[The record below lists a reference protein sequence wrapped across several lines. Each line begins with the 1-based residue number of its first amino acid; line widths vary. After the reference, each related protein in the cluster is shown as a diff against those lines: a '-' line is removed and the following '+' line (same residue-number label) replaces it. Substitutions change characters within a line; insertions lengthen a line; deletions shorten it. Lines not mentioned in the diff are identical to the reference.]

1 MSKENNKVDIN
12 KHEIDIGTLKKQNVN
27 DLLSIKN
34 LYSKLKGMENKIS
47 QIKYI
52 DSTLTYKLKK
62 DYEKLKRIILDE
74 NVQAEL
80 ANEIETINEKLS
92 TEIETINVNL
102 STEIETINE
111 KLTNDI
117 ESINT
122 KLTNDVETINSQ
134 LEHIVYKNNNGL
146 LIDISEKIKGASIYL
161 PIDTASSEEKYISL
175 LDKCI
180 DSNCNTIT
188 ICPIFWLESKT
199 SNIFTGYKSGIN
211 LATILNYCIIAK
223 NKGLK
228 VAMKPHV
235 GGEGITSHGDIQP
248 TNLTTW
254 ISNYSKIY
262 KELLNTCKEYIDIV
276 CVTNELN
283 GQTNTNL
290 SQWLQLIL
298 DIRNIKSSFLIGA
311 ACHFGELSTN
321 VFLSNLDFLGC
332 NMYLPVE
339 GDLST
344 NIEKQRK
351 SLFNLTNN
359 LNTLLKKGDELNKPI
374 IITEVGILPFEIS
387 LSNPEKWGFD
397 GEPTIKEEVQVR
409 YYNLALKEYLYG
421 NNILG
426 TFIWNACDG
435 YTFIDRKAQQTVKE
449 IYGGVTNV

>member
-1 MSKENNKVDIN
+1 MSNENNNMQVDIEN
-12 KHEIDIGTLKKQNVN
+12 LFKQNVN
-27 DLLSIKN
+27 DLSAIKE
-34 LYSKLKGMENKIS
+34 LYRKFKEVEEKIL

-52 DSTLTYKLKK
+52 DSNLAYKLKK
-62 DYEKLKRIILDE
+62 EYEKLKKIILDE
-74 NVQAEL
+74 NIQAKL
-80 ANEIETINEKLS
+80 A
-92 TEIETINVNL
+92 
-102 STEIETINE
+102 
-111 KLTNDI
+111 NDI
-117 ESINT
+117 ETLNVKLNNDIKTVNSQQL
-122 KLTNDVETINSQ
+122 KLTDDIETINSQ

-199 SNIFTGYKSGIN
+199 SNIFTGYKSGID

-235 GGEGITSHGDIQP
+235 GGDGISSHGDIQP

-254 ISNYSKIY
+254 ITNYSNIY
-262 KELLNTCKEYIDIV
+262 KELLNTCKDYIDIV

-359 LNTLLKKGDELNKPI
+359 LNTLLKKGDDLNKPI
-374 IITEVGILPFEIS
+374 IITEVGILPFEKS
-387 LSNPEKWGFD
+387 LSNPEKWGFTETPSIVED
-397 GEPTIKEEVQVR
+397 VQVR
-409 YYNLALKEYLYG
+409 YYNLALKEYLNG

>member
-1 MSKENNKVDIN
+1 MSNENNKFQ
-12 KHEIDIGTLKKQNVN
+12 IDIDNLFKQNVN
-27 DLLSIKN
+27 DLSAIKE
-34 LYSKLKGMENKIS
+34 LYRKLKEVEEKIL

-52 DSTLTYKLKK
+52 DSNLAYKLKK
-62 DYEKLKRIILDE
+62 EYEKLKKIILDE
-74 NVQAEL
+74 NIQAKL
-80 ANEIETINEKLS
+80 ANDIETLNVKLNNDIKTINSQQVKLTDDIETINSHL
-92 TEIETINVNL
+92 
-102 STEIETINE
+102 
-111 KLTNDI
+111 D
-117 ESINT
+117 
-122 KLTNDVETINSQ
+122 
-134 LEHIVYKNNNGL
+134 HIVHKNSNGL

-199 SNIFTGYKSGIN
+199 SNIFTGYKSGID
-211 LATILNYCIIAK
+211 LATILKYCIIAK

-235 GGEGITSHGDIQP
+235 GGEGISSHGDIQP

-254 ISNYSKIY
+254 ISNYSNIY

-290 SQWLQLIL
+290 NQWLQLIL

-359 LNTLLKKGDELNKPI
+359 LNTLLKKGDEINKPI
-374 IITEVGILPFEIS
+374 IITEVGILPFEKS
-387 LSNPEKWGFD
+387 LSNPEKWGFT
-397 GEPTIKEEVQVR
+397 ETPAINEEVQVR

>member
-1 MSKENNKVDIN
+1 MSNENNKFQ
-12 KHEIDIGTLKKQNVN
+12 IDIDNLFKQNAN
-27 DLLSIKN
+27 DLSAIKE
-34 LYSKLKGMENKIS
+34 LYRKLKEVEEKIL

-52 DSTLTYKLKK
+52 DSTLANKLKK
-62 DYEKLKRIILDE
+62 EYEKLKKIILDE
-74 NVQAEL
+74 NIQAKL
-80 ANEIETINEKLS
+80 ANDIETINVKLNNDIKTINEKLNND
-92 TEIETINVNL
+92 IETIN
-102 STEIETINE
+102 SQQG
-111 KLTNDI
+111 KLTDDI
-117 ESINT
+117 
-122 KLTNDVETINSQ
+122 ETINSQ
-134 LEHIVYKNNNGL
+134 LEHIVHKYNNGL
-146 LIDISEKIKGASIYL
+146 LIDISEKIKSASIYL
-161 PIDTASSEEKYISL
+161 PVSDVSNEKQFINIL
-175 LDKCI
+175 NKCI

-199 SNIFTGYKSGIN
+199 SNIFTGYKSGID

-254 ISNYSKIY
+254 INNYSIIY

-298 DIRNIKSSFLIGA
+298 DIRNIKSSFLIGT

-374 IITEVGILPFEIS
+374 IITEVGILPFEKS
-387 LSNPEKWGFD
+387 LSNPEKWGFSETPSIVED
-397 GEPTIKEEVQVR
+397 VQVR